1 MSTKVASSAPKAI
14 RRLQIQKESDL
25 PKDACQTPG
34 GTMFGTTPGG
44 SKIVYDRL
52 YLLKVRDSPASH
64 TPPAQLPFVPG
75 VTAPRGPND
84 NPINNSSQAPAGD
97 APKTETPPPME
108 PVAEEEDDM
117 EM

>member
-1 MSTKVASSAPKAI
+1 MVLVQFGFRIRTEPLGPGSTGLGLWIPD
-14 RRLQIQKESDL
+14 QILEYCFK
-25 PKDACQTPG
+25 
-34 GTMFGTTPGG
+34 
-44 SKIVYDRL
+44 
-52 YLLKVRDSPASH
+52 

-108 PVAEEEDDM
+108 SVAEEEDDM

>member
-34 GTMFGTTPGG
+34 RLFVHPLQFELLQSLGGTMFGTTPGG

-64 TPPAQLPFVPG
+64 VSYIQRNILRIAF
-75 VTAPRGPND
+75 GPKLN
-84 NPINNSSQAPAGD
+84 
-97 APKTETPPPME
+97 
-108 PVAEEEDDM
+108 
-117 EM
+117 